1 MHQLL
6 GKKMR
11 ILIIDDEMVSRTK
24 LELIMEYFGDCEALD
39 SGDDALAV
47 FYEAHQ
53 ENDPFDLIM
62 LDINLPGMDGIQLL
76 SAIRQAEKELDIEQ
90 SRQAKILMTS
100 SYRDKKR
107 IIASVQ
113 SGCDDYI
120 GKPFNLELIRY
131 RLDKLGIKE
140 RTSSIGANESRT
152 PAPRTTD
159 QIYGEIVFLM
169 NSSQTDLPSL
179 PKIYI
184 KYRELIARKAS
195 FDEIVDLLRNDIA
208 ISAELIR
215 RSNSAYYKG
224 FTANKSLEQAL
235 ARMGYDASMQV
246 VAELSIRKFF
256 TMRTKKYRSLVENLW
271 KHSISSAYAAEFL
284 SKLLQLNLKG
294 DPFLLGLLHDIGKL
308 ALLQIIADMERK
320 GRFKGGIHPIML
332 VNILDDYH
340 CQLGAKLLEKWRFA
354 DCYIHTA
361 LHHNSPDPTPK
372 VGKQVEIEAGYVNEM
387 KVTKF
392 ASQTANLMGYD
403 ILASGPTDIDQNDV
417 APVQPFYLKPEC
429 IAETQEQVSERM
441 MDVQGLF

>member
-1 MHQLL
+1 
-6 GKKMR
+6 MR

-24 LELIMEYFGDCEALD
+24 LELIMEYFGDCTTLD
-39 SGDDALAV
+39 HGGDALAV
-47 FYEAHQ
+47 FYKAHQ
-53 ENDPFDLIM
+53 EANPFDLIM

-76 SAIRQAEKELDIEQ
+76 SAIRQAEKELGIDK

-100 SYRDKKR
+100 SYRDKQR
-107 IIASVQ
+107 IVASVQ

-131 RLDKLGIKE
+131 KLDKLGIKE
-140 RTSSIGANESRT
+140 RTRSIGANEQRIS
-152 PAPRTTD
+152 APRTTD
-159 QIYGEIVFLM
+159 QIYSEIVFLL

-179 PKIYI
+179 PKLYI
-184 KYRELIARKAS
+184 RFRELIALKAS
-195 FDEIVDLLRNDIA
+195 FNEIVGLLRNDIA

-224 FTANKSLEQAL
+224 FVANKSLEQAV

-284 SKLLQLNLKG
+284 SKLLKLDLKG

-320 GRFKGGIHPIML
+320 GRFNDGIHPIML
-332 VNILDDYH
+332 INILDDYH

-354 DCYIHTA
+354 ECYIHTA
-361 LHHNSPDPTPK
+361 LHHNDPDPTPPA
-372 VGKQVEIEAGYVNEM
+372 GGQAEIETDYANELQ
-387 KVTKF
+387 VTRF

-403 ILASGPTDIDQNDV
+403 ILASGPADDDPQAA

-429 IAETQEQVSERM
+429 LAETKEQIAQRM
-441 MDVQGLF
+441 MDVQSLF

>member
-1 MHQLL
+1 
-6 GKKMR
+6 MR

-24 LELIMEYFGDCEALD
+24 LELIMEYFGDCETLEN
-39 SGDDALAV
+39 GDEALAV
-47 FYEAHQ
+47 FQNAHL

-76 SAIRQAEKELDIEQ
+76 SAIRQAEKELGLEQ
-90 SRQAKILMTS
+90 SRRAKILMTS

-107 IIASVQ
+107 IVASVQ

-131 RLDKLGIKE
+131 KLNKLGIKE
-140 RTSSIGANESRT
+140 RSSLAGANEPRT
-152 PAPRTTD
+152 SAARTTD
-159 QIYGEIVFLM
+159 QIYGEIVFLL

-179 PKIYI
+179 PKLYI
-184 KYRELIARKAS
+184 RFRELVALKAS
-195 FDEIVDLLRNDIA
+195 FNEIVGLLRNDMA

-224 FTANKSLEQAL
+224 FMANKSLEQAV

-284 SKLLQLNLKG
+284 AKLLKLDLEG

-320 GRFKGGIHPIML
+320 GSFNDGIHPIML
-332 VNILDDYH
+332 INILDDYH
-340 CQLGAKLLEKWRFA
+340 CQLGARLLEKWRFA

-361 LHHNSPDPTPK
+361 LHHNSSNPPPQTYSQADL
-372 VGKQVEIEAGYVNEM
+372 EAGYGNEL
-387 KVTKF
+387 KVVQF

-403 ILASGPTDIDQNDV
+403 ILGSGPADIDPNDA
-417 APVQPFYLKPEC
+417 APVEPFYLKPEC
-429 IAETQEQVSERM
+429 IAETREQVTERM
-441 MDVQGLF
+441 MDVQALF

>member
-1 MHQLL
+1 
-6 GKKMR
+6 MR

-24 LELIMEYFGDCEALD
+24 LELIMEYFGDCTTLD
-39 SGDDALAV
+39 HGGDALAV
-47 FYEAHQ
+47 FYKAHQ
-53 ENDPFDLIM
+53 ENNPFGLIM

-76 SAIRQAEKELDIEQ
+76 SAIRQAEKELGIEK

-100 SYRDKKR
+100 SYRDKQR
-107 IIASVQ
+107 IVASVQ

-131 RLDKLGIKE
+131 KLDKLGIRE
-140 RTSSIGANESRT
+140 RTRSIGANGPRMS
-152 PAPRTTD
+152 APRTTD
-159 QIYGEIVFLM
+159 QIYGEIVFLL

-179 PKIYI
+179 PKLYI
-184 KYRELIARKAS
+184 RFRELIALKAS
-195 FDEIVDLLRNDIA
+195 FNEIVGLLRNDIA

-224 FTANKSLEQAL
+224 FVANKSLEQAV

-284 SKLLQLNLKG
+284 SKLMKLDLKG

-320 GRFKGGIHPIML
+320 GRFNDGIHPIML
-332 VNILDDYH
+332 INILDDYH

-361 LHHNSPDPTPK
+361 LHHNSPDPTRPA
-372 VGKQVEIEAGYVNEM
+372 GGQAEIETDYANELQ
-387 KVTKF
+387 VTRF

-403 ILASGPTDIDQNDV
+403 ILASGPADNDPQAV

-429 IAETQEQVSERM
+429 LAETKEQITQRM
-441 MDVQGLF
+441 MDVQSLF

>member
-1 MHQLL
+1 
-6 GKKMR
+6 MR
-11 ILIIDDEMVSRTK
+11 ILIVDDEMVSRTK
-24 LELIMEYFGDCEALD
+24 LELIMEYFGDCKTVD
-39 SGDDALAV
+39 HGDDALAA
-47 FYEAHQ
+47 FLKAHRDD
-53 ENDPFDLIM
+53 DPFNLIM

-76 SAIRQAEKELDIEQ
+76 SAIRQAEKELGIEK

-100 SYRDKKR
+100 SYRDKQR
-107 IIASVQ
+107 IVASVQ

-131 RLDKLGIKE
+131 KLDKLGIKE
-140 RTSSIGANESRT
+140 RTRSIGANEQRIS
-152 PAPRTTD
+152 APRTTD
-159 QIYGEIVFLM
+159 QIYSEIVFLL

-179 PKIYI
+179 PKLYI
-184 KYRELIARKAS
+184 RFRELIALKAS
-195 FDEIVDLLRNDIA
+195 FNEIVGLLRNDIA

-224 FTANKSLEQAL
+224 FVANKSLEQAV

-284 SKLLQLNLKG
+284 SKLLKLDLKG

-320 GRFKGGIHPIML
+320 GRFNDGIHPIML
-332 VNILDDYH
+332 INILDDYH

-354 DCYIHTA
+354 ECYIHTA
-361 LHHNSPDPTPK
+361 LHHNDPDPTPPA
-372 VGKQVEIEAGYVNEM
+372 GGQAEIETDYANELQ
-387 KVTKF
+387 VTRF

-403 ILASGPTDIDQNDV
+403 ILASGPADDENIITH
-417 APVQPFYLKPEC
+417 
-429 IAETQEQVSERM
+429 
-441 MDVQGLF
+441 